1 MLQTEIM
8 NSWEKELYKNEAD
21 VIRHF
26 MVGGL
31 TDRRAADLLGIAD
44 FELNELYAIHWNK
57 TAEEVAEILLSL
69 S

>member
-8 NSWEKELYKNEAD
+8 TIWEKELYKTEAD

-31 TDRRAADLLGIAD
+31 SDRRAADLLGIAD

-57 TAEEVAEILLSL
+57 TAEEIAEILVNTK
-69 S
+69 